1 MSVESHTENAEMS
14 ALVAPSHAA
23 AFATAGITATACP
36 SCGLELP
43 LPRAV
48 LAARLRCPEATCG
61 ARLKIR
67 GGRALTA

>member
-1 MSVESHTENAEMS
+1 MEPHTENTEMS
-14 ALVAPSHAA
+14 TLVAPSSSAP
-23 AFATAGITATACP
+23 FATAGITGPACP

-48 LAARLRCPEATCG
+48 LAARLRCPEAACG

-67 GGRALTA
+67 GGRALAV